1 MNNLAFL
8 QKNWLSSNERV
19 RILAVHLYRIS
30 MLTDAQKQHIRTI
43 HQQLKCQLPG
53 YQPRPAQNK
62 LIAEIA
68 SIIAGHYH
76 RHDRI
81 GLIEAG
87 TGTGKSL
94 AYILGTLP
102 YALSQK
108 KTVIIA
114 TATVA
119 LQEQLVVKDLP
130 FFHQHSGLT
139 FNFTLVKG
147 RQRYACIERL
157 QQHIQQPML
166 FANTAPEPEEQRLLQ
181 RLWEA
186 WRERRW
192 LGDRD
197 SLPEPVSDALWFSL
211 QADAHHCSKTQRRHL
226 TCPFHL
232 ARAEIIDSQV
242 LVVNHSLLLSDILS
256 GGGVLPPPADCIY
269 VIDEAHHF
277 AVCGRELLS
286 ASAQVSDNAQW
297 LERLRK
303 SLQTLQGILPDTSL
317 RDILKLDDTVSDF
330 HAALKP
336 IERSL
341 PGYLSQW
348 FVNKEQTD
356 YRFKHAALPK
366 LWQQQAQVIWQ
377 SAQKAAGSCEKLLTE
392 LQTTLGEQKSVTA
405 KSAKQG
411 YTLLQELAYA
421 RQRFE
426 QQHTLWQ
433 LLHQEQKEPAWQAR
447 WISKDLPENALDRTS
462 ALLHLHATPL
472 SASLPLETAFFSQAF
487 AVILC
492 SATLTALNSFDYV
505 KRELGLTE
513 HPGLQCL
520 KVDSPFAYHEK
531 AEILLP
537 KTRCEPTDPAFTDEL
552 IRLLP
557 TYLTEKA
564 GSLVLFASY
573 WQMQQVATALRQSGF
588 SLLVQGE
595 ASRQALLQLHA
606 QQVVAGNKSILM
618 GTQSFSEGL
627 DLPGNLL
634 TNLIITK
641 LPFAVPTSPLE
652 EALSE
657 AISAR
662 GGNAF
667 LQLSIPTTA
676 KKLVQSCGRLL
687 RQEHDHGR
695 IVILDRRL
703 VSKTY
708 GKAMLDALPPFR
720 RRIEY

>member
-1 MNNLAFL
+1 M
-8 QKNWLSSNERV
+8 LSD
-19 RILAVHLYRIS
+19 IL
-30 MLTDAQKQHIRTI
+30 KQQIRTI
-43 HQQLKCQLPG
+43 HQQLKASLPG

-68 SIIAGHYH
+68 SIIAGNYH

-94 AYILGTLP
+94 AYLLGTLP

-108 KTVIIA
+108 KTLVIA

-119 LQEQLVVKDLP
+119 LQEQLVLKDLP
-130 FFHQHSGLT
+130 FFHQHSGLS

-157 QQHIQQPML
+157 QQQIQQPML
-166 FANTAPEPEEQRLLQ
+166 FATTEHAAEQQPLLQ
-181 RLWEA
+181 SLLTA
-186 WRERRW
+186 WQERRW

-197 SLPEPVSDALWFSL
+197 TLPETISDELWYSL
-211 QADAHHCSKTQRRHL
+211 QADAHYCSKTQRRHL
-226 TCPFHL
+226 HCPFHL
-232 ARAEIIDSQV
+232 ARAEMTDSQV
-242 LVVNHSLLLSDILS
+242 LVVNHSLLVADLIS
-256 GGGVLPPPADCIY
+256 GNAILPPPEDCIY
-269 VIDEAHHF
+269 VIDEAHHL
-277 AVCGRELLS
+277 ASCARELLS
-286 ASAQVSDNAQW
+286 ASAQLTDNGRW
-297 LERLRK
+297 LEKLRK
-303 SLQTLQGILPDTSL
+303 NLQQLQSILPDTAL
-317 RDILKLDDTVSDF
+317 RDILKLDDAVSDF
-330 HAALKP
+330 YAALKP
-336 IERSL
+336 IERNL
-341 PGYLSQW
+341 VDYIPRW
-348 FVNKEQTD
+348 FTEKAQLE

-366 LWQQQAQVIWQ
+366 LWQQQAELVWQ
-377 SAQKAAGSCEKLLTE
+377 SAQKASNGCEKCLTE
-392 LQTTLGEQKSVTA
+392 LQTKLAEQSKPVKNWYS
-405 KSAKQG
+405 
-411 YTLLQELAYA
+411 LLQDLAYA

-426 QQHTLWQ
+426 QQQALWQ
-433 LLHQEQKEPAWQAR
+433 LLHQEQREPAWQAR
-447 WISKDLPENALDRTS
+447 WLSKEAKVPEQLQ
-462 ALLHLHATPL
+462 LHASPL
-472 SASLPLETAFFSQAF
+472 SSSLQLENLLFSKAY
-487 AVILC
+487 AAILC
-492 SATLTALNSFDYV
+492 SATLTALNSFDYA

-513 HPGLQCL
+513 HSGLHCVQ
-520 KVDSPFAYHEK
+520 VESPFAYHEQ
-531 AEILLP
+531 AEIVLP
-537 KTRCEPTDPAFTDEL
+537 KTHCEPTDPAFTDEL
-552 IRLLP
+552 VRLLP
-557 TYLTEKA
+557 RYLQQNE

-573 WQMQQVATALRQSGF
+573 WQMQQVAAALRKAGF

-606 QQVVAGNKSILM
+606 QQVQHGQRSILF

-627 DLPGNLL
+627 DLPGKLL

-652 EALSE
+652 EALTE

-687 RQEHDHGR
+687 RQEQDQGR

-703 VSKTY
+703 ISKTY

-720 RRIEY
+720 RVVEY